1 MHLFDQK
8 VVVKIFAI
16 KWQWP
21 WQWHHIPLKTN
32 LFVFCLIAGSFI
44 LHIPVAVYSDIHQQ
58 FNTCD
63 TIFKS
68 EVGLKIFHIVAT
80 ITMYLGPLLIILGC
94 YVSILI
100 TVWRKT
106 WKGTASAMAH
116 ARSIYRKRKITRM
129 VFIVVLLFAIC
140 WAPAHFIR
148 VWQACNPNF
157 YDLIVNNFKLLNS
170 ITFFALCLSYFNSC
184 CNPFIYAFT
193 TTSFK
198 GYFKKLFAKWAWCFD
213 ANGSPS
219 GITRSMP
226 TKTTNTKEDP
236 ECSC

>member
-1 MHLFDQK
+1 MTHLYCICF
-8 VVVKIFAI
+8 
-16 KWQWP
+16 
-21 WQWHHIPLKTN
+21 
-32 LFVFCLIAGSFI
+32 IAGSFI

-68 EVGLKIFHIVAT
+68 EVGLKVFHIVAT

-157 YDLIVNNFKLLNS
+157 YDLMVKNFKLLNS

-213 ANGSPS
+213 SNGSPS